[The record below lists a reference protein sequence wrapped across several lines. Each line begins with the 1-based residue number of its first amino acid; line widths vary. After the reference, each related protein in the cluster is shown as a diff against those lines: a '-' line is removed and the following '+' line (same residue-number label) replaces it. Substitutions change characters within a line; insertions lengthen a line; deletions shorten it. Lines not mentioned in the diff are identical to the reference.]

1 LPSTVSI
8 LGFPISNVNMK
19 EALELTLKIIEDG
32 EQQMIATPNP
42 EMIVQAK
49 KDPYLGDVLREAAL
63 NLPDGIGLIWAS
75 RVKGRPLK
83 EKVAGIEFMTG
94 MLALA
99 AEKGLGVYFL
109 GAKPGVAGEAAENLQ
124 ARFPGLK
131 IAGVSHG
138 YFTEEEEKEIVEEI
152 KRVKPQILFAGL
164 GAGRQEKWIKKYQK
178 ESGVPVA
185 VGVGGSFDVLA
196 GRLSRA
202 PHIICKMGMEWLYR
216 SFQEPSRIFRLAA
229 LVKFVIMVIKE

>member
-1 LPSTVSI
+1 MPSTVSV
-8 LGFPISNVNMK
+8 LGFPISNVDMK
-19 EALELTLKIIEDG
+19 EALEETMRIIEDG
-32 EQQMIATPNP
+32 KPRIITTPNP
-42 EMIVQAK
+42 EMIVQARE
-49 KDPYLGDVLREAAL
+49 DPCLGEVLRGAAL
-63 NLPDGIGLIWAS
+63 NLPDGIGLVWAS
-75 RVKGRPLK
+75 RLKGQPLK

-109 GAKPGVAGEAAENLQ
+109 GAKPGVAREAADKLQ
-124 ARFPGLK
+124 DRFPGLK
-131 IAGVSHG
+131 VVGVSHG
-138 YFTEEEEKEIVEEI
+138 YFTAEEEREIVEDI
-152 KRVKPQILFAGL
+152 KGLKPQILFVGL
-164 GAGRQEKWIKKYQK
+164 GAGKQEKWINQYQG

-202 PHIICKMGMEWLYR
+202 PRLICKMGLEWLYR

-229 LVKFVIMVIKE
+229 LGKFVIMVFKE